1 VPADHR
7 ELTISNDTVHLA
19 ALRETVREGIVA
31 AGFPLKLC
39 NRVTIAVDEAITN
52 IIEHAFPD
60 VPRGLGRI
68 RIIQDVSAE
77 AYRIE
82 IVDDG
87 MLHYDPSKHS
97 TVDIEQH
104 VASGKDSGLGI
115 FLIRRIMDQ
124 VDYAFDRGKRNHL
137 IMVKRAE

>member
-1 VPADHR
+1 MAADHR
-7 ELTISNDTVHLA
+7 ELIITNDTHHLA
-19 ALRETVREGIVA
+19 ALREMVREGITA

-60 VPRGLGRI
+60 VPRGRGRI
-68 RIIQDVSAE
+68 KVTQDVDDQI
-77 AYRIE
+77 YRME

-87 MLHYDPSKHS
+87 MLHYDPQQHS
-97 TVDIEQH
+97 TVDIEEH

-124 VDYAFDRGKRNHL
+124 VDYNFERGTRNHL
-137 IMVKRAE
+137 TMVKRAE